1 MLESRA
7 GDFPVLGYRPRL
19 ASSGLLVA
27 VVLVTVTLGFLILRG
42 HGLVASGGFVLL
54 VFYLGILARWQRG
67 VFGILGYLPF
77 AGVGTLALYPWEGA
91 AGFNPRLGK
100 DWPCLGPT

>member
-54 VFYLGILARWQRG
+54 VFYLGILARW
-67 VFGILGYLPF
+67 
-77 AGVGTLALYPWEGA
+77 
-91 AGFNPRLGK
+91 
-100 DWPCLGPT
+100 